1 MFELEY
7 LYEQLKTNTLNSM
20 LVESLNTIT
29 ESCYDT
35 LEFDQLISETMNS
48 IEESARNGRLNL
60 FQKLKADI
68 STAEKILNQYKDKAL
83 KCKPIGLK
91 YRDFKV
97 FLTDEQINSSYK
109 KSLAYLNKFN
119 VSKATEA
126 QCKEFIMD
134 SQNNVQY
141 REISKIFGNGEE
153 KWNMNTIIV
162 TKSEDKELTKAD
174 IASAVKFLEEY
185 DRLIN
190 KIQNQGI
197 KNKSEY
203 TNYVRNN
210 NGLATGN
217 TNGGLDKLRKNAEN
231 HQKSLI
237 NVADTTYYMMMC
249 IKLKQQLNQAK
260 RIVVK
265 AANYNPRNLK
275 ESADIQFY
283 IDAMY
288 DFNEC

>member
-48 IEESARNGRLNL
+48 IEESARNGRLNI
-60 FQKLKADI
+60 FQKLKTNVA
-68 STAEKILNQYKDKAL
+68 TAEKILDQHKDAAL
-83 KCKPIGLK
+83 KCKPIGLQYK
-91 YRDFKV
+91 DFKT
-97 FLTDEQINSSYK
+97 FMSDDQINSVYK

-119 VSKATEA
+119 ASKATEA

-141 REISKIFGNGEE
+141 REVSKIFGDGQENWSVN
-153 KWNMNTIIV
+153 KIIV
-162 TKSEDKELTKAD
+162 SKTEDKELTKND
-174 IASAVKFLEEY
+174 IASAVKFLQEYDKVINKLRNDAMKNSEEY
-185 DRLIN
+185 T
-190 KIQNQGI
+190 QF
-197 KNKSEY
+197 
-203 TNYVRNN
+203 VRN
-210 NGLATGN
+210 GGMASLN
-217 TNGGLDKLRKNAEN
+217 TKGEIGKLRKNAAN

-237 NVADTTYYMMMC
+237 NIADSTYYAMMNA
-249 IKLKQQLNQAK
+249 KLTQQFNQAK

-275 ESADIQFY
+275 ESAVVQFY